1 MAAATASDPRVFSAP
16 RINPYKSDS
25 SAGSSGY
32 FLLLLSFIDALADY
46 AGAGKFPPPLRATGE
61 EHNKITKDL
70 DAVMAVMTVTAWMRP
85 R

>member
-1 MAAATASDPRVFSAP
+1 
-16 RINPYKSDS
+16 
-25 SAGSSGY
+25 
-32 FLLLLSFIDALADY
+32 LLLSFIDALADY